1 MTSEAITRLLNGL
14 PRQILFPGVT
24 PVTRMYNLEK
34 LAGAGPLYIKR
45 DDLNGVGPGGNKVRP
60 LEYLLGEAL
69 ARKNDTIIASGQ
81 ANSNLCSIAAS
92 ACCKL
97 GVKCILVHNS
107 NRPEKPAGHA
117 LLNYLSGVEEH
128 YIGEVSEKQR
138 EIYISELADVLTKN
152 GKKPYIIE
160 NGATTIHGSVGYI
173 HLPLELAALGSEY
186 SITDLFVPG
195 GNGGLASGI
204 VLGTM
209 LLGNPF
215 HVHVITVENSKEE
228 LHRIIKELVEGMKE
242 YLGTDIDLPLDCAMT
257 IHEDYRGGGWGIP
270 TKEADAMI
278 QTAANQEGIFL
289 ERVYTS
295 KTVWGMYDL
304 LKKEKIKTGGA
315 CVLHSGGFAALFN
328 QY

>member
-107 NRPEKPAGHA
+107 NRPEKPAGNA

-128 YIGEVSEKQR
+128 YIGEVIFIFHWSWRRLEVNIPLRICLCR
-138 EIYISELADVLTKN
+138 EATAVSLQEL
-152 GKKPYIIE
+152 Y
-160 NGATTIHGSVGYI
+160 
-173 HLPLELAALGSEY
+173 
-186 SITDLFVPG
+186 
-195 GNGGLASGI
+195 
-204 VLGTM
+204 
-209 LLGNPF
+209 
-215 HVHVITVENSKEE
+215 
-228 LHRIIKELVEGMKE
+228 LVQ
-242 YLGTDIDLPLDCAMT
+242 C
-257 IHEDYRGGGWGIP
+257 
-270 TKEADAMI
+270 
-278 QTAANQEGIFL
+278 F
-289 ERVYTS
+289 
-295 KTVWGMYDL
+295 
-304 LKKEKIKTGGA
+304 
-315 CVLHSGGFAALFN
+315 
-328 QY
+328 

>member
-1 MTSEAITRLLNGL
+1 M
-14 PRQILFPGVT
+14 
-24 PVTRMYNLEK
+24 
-34 LAGAGPLYIKR
+34 
-45 DDLNGVGPGGNKVRP
+45 
-60 LEYLLGEAL
+60 
-69 ARKNDTIIASGQ
+69 
-81 ANSNLCSIAAS
+81 
-92 ACCKL
+92 
-97 GVKCILVHNS
+97 
-107 NRPEKPAGHA
+107 
-117 LLNYLSGVEEH
+117 
-128 YIGEVSEKQR
+128 
-138 EIYISELADVLTKN
+138 
-152 GKKPYIIE
+152 
-160 NGATTIHGSVGYI
+160 
-173 HLPLELAALGSEY
+173 
-186 SITDLFVPG
+186 PG

-215 HVHVITVENSKEE
+215 HVHVITVENPKEE

-304 LKKEKIKTGGA
+304 LKKEK
-315 CVLHSGGFAALFN
+315 
-328 QY
+328 

>member
-1 MTSEAITRLLNGL
+1 M
-14 PRQILFPGVT
+14 
-24 PVTRMYNLEK
+24 
-34 LAGAGPLYIKR
+34 
-45 DDLNGVGPGGNKVRP
+45 
-60 LEYLLGEAL
+60 
-69 ARKNDTIIASGQ
+69 
-81 ANSNLCSIAAS
+81 
-92 ACCKL
+92 
-97 GVKCILVHNS
+97 
-107 NRPEKPAGHA
+107 
-117 LLNYLSGVEEH
+117 EEH

-242 YLGTDIDLPLDCAMT
+242 YPWNRHRFTARLRYDNTRRLPGRRLGHSYERSRCHDSDCC
-257 IHEDYRGGGWGIP
+257 
-270 TKEADAMI
+270 K
-278 QTAANQEGIFL
+278 
-289 ERVYTS
+289 
-295 KTVWGMYDL
+295 
-304 LKKEKIKTGGA
+304 
-315 CVLHSGGFAALFN
+315 SGGNFPRASLYLQNCLGHVRSSEKGKNKNRRRLCPALRRLCRPV
-328 QY
+328 

>member
-1 MTSEAITRLLNGL
+1 M
-14 PRQILFPGVT
+14 
-24 PVTRMYNLEK
+24 
-34 LAGAGPLYIKR
+34 
-45 DDLNGVGPGGNKVRP
+45 
-60 LEYLLGEAL
+60 
-69 ARKNDTIIASGQ
+69 
-81 ANSNLCSIAAS
+81 
-92 ACCKL
+92 
-97 GVKCILVHNS
+97 
-107 NRPEKPAGHA
+107 
-117 LLNYLSGVEEH
+117 
-128 YIGEVSEKQR
+128 
-138 EIYISELADVLTKN
+138 ADVLTKN

-215 HVHVITVENSKEE
+215 HVHVITVENPKEE

-304 LKKEKIKTGGA
+304 LKKGKIKTGGA